1 VGHTEPV
8 SIPTGAVSRT
18 ARLASLP
25 AYSGALGLEG
35 LWRRRVLHQDAA
47 AVESDLRRRSTERT
61 RRVLGGLKGGALKTG
76 QLLSTVEMLFPPDPE
91 GSWRQALTDLQESN
105 PPLPFDEI
113 RPLLVEGLGPDWR
126 GFVCEIDEVAT
137 AAASIGQVHR
147 GVWHDGRSIA
157 IKVQYPGVREAITAD
172 LRALAWSTRAMSVV
186 ARGVSMPP
194 LVGEIRTR
202 LVEELDYVHEG
213 HVQQAFARAFADD
226 DEVVVPAVLHAA
238 SRVLVTEWIDGTPLA
253 RLGDDEATQPM
264 RDAIGERYQR
274 FLLSGPSRTGY
285 LHTDPHPG
293 NFRRLDDGRLGVM
306 DFGSSL
312 ALPQGMPSAFGRLM
326 RVMQQS
332 DEEAVLA
339 GLRAEGFVK
348 PGRTVDAAKL
358 VDYLAPFSE
367 PAKHERFTFTRD
379 WLRTEFARVNDP
391 RNPEFAVAL
400 QLDIPAELLFTHRVW
415 LGVIGVLSQLGATVP
430 VRPELERWLPGFTQ
444 DD

>member
-1 VGHTEPV
+1 M
-8 SIPTGAVSRT
+8 
-18 ARLASLP
+18 RLASLP
-25 AYSGALGLEG
+25 AYSGILGIEG
-35 LWRRRVLHQDAA
+35 AWRRRILHQDTAS
-47 AVESDLRRRSTERT
+47 VDRDLRQRSTERT

-105 PPLPFDEI
+105 PALPFADVE
-113 RPLLVEGLGPDWR
+113 PLLVEGLGPDWR
-126 GFVCEIDEVAT
+126 TFVIDVDETAV

-147 GVWHDGRSIA
+147 ALWHDGRAIA
-157 IKVQYPGVREAITAD
+157 IKVQYPGVREAIAAD
-172 LRALAWSTRAMSVV
+172 LRALTWSTRAMSVV

-194 LVGEIRTR
+194 LVSEIRTR

-213 HVQQAFARAFADD
+213 HVQQSFATSFADD
-226 DEVVVPAVLHAA
+226 DDVVIPRVLHAA
-238 SRVLVTEWIDGTPLA
+238 SRVLVTEWMDGTPLA
-253 RLGDDEATQPM
+253 RLGDDAESQPL

-274 FLLSGPSRTGY
+274 FLLSGPTRSGY

-312 ALPQGMPSAFGRLM
+312 AMPHGMPTAFGRLM
-326 RVMQQS
+326 RVMQGS
-332 DEEAVLA
+332 NADEVLA

-367 PAKHERFTFTRD
+367 PAKHERFTFSRD
-379 WLRTEFARVNDP
+379 WLRTEFSRVNDP

-444 DD
+444 DV